1 MNRADIKLII
11 DRCYAHDLPDAAD
24 LIASLADRL
33 VELRETYKKLI
44 LRSTNKNESLR
55 QQLGAAPDQ
64 ALELQAERD
73 TFYMDYRIKCD
84 KQTKALQV
92 EVEFMRQQLATITAE
107 RDEAVSAVQRLS
119 DGQPFDAV
127 VIADTVKRRTEQL
140 EKQLAAAQ
148 AACKQ
153 KNKALLE
160 YAMGDKTKY
169 YVDPEGTIE
178 AKPADAIALAIQ
190 PDNSALKAFA
200 DTKEN

>member
-1 MNRADIKLII
+1 MSNEKNATPPEELERQIMS
-11 DRCYAHDLPDAAD
+11 
-24 LIASLADRL
+24 SL
-33 VELRETYKKLI
+33 VTKNEREHWACGEI
-44 LRSTNKNESLR
+44 ESLR
-55 QQLGAAPDQ
+55 QQLGAA
-64 ALELQAERD
+64 L
-73 TFYMDYRIKCD
+73 
-84 KQTKALQV
+84 
-92 EVEFMRQQLATITAE
+92 
-107 RDEAVSAVQRLS
+107 
-119 DGQPFDAV
+119 
-127 VIADTVKRRTEQL
+127 
-140 EKQLAAAQ
+140 